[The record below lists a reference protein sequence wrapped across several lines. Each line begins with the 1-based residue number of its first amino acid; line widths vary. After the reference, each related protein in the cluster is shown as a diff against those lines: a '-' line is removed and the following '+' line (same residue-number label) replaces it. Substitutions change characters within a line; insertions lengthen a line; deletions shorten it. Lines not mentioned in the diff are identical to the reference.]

1 MSAAVIDFSTLQT
14 GTVARFSKQI
24 TVEDIHAFAALS
36 GDFNPLHLNAEFA
49 SKTSFGKPVAHGV
62 LLASYVSRMVGMQ
75 LPGAG
80 ALWMRQSFQWPAPVF
95 AGDTVDITMR
105 VTHRSVGSNT
115 ITLEVTA
122 VNQDGKTVLSGE
134 GAVLLMEQQ
143 QARPVG
149 RSLKESV
156 ALLSGGTR
164 NAGAAIALELAREG
178 AAVALND
185 STGADEVV
193 AKIKQEGGQA
203 VTVRLDNS
211 DSLDV
216 IDRTFGKPVHVLVNN
231 TTATFKPQPFADLSW
246 DDVQQ
251 VLDREVRVVFQC
263 CQAVLKPMMAQKSGC
278 IVNLGSILTKQVPP
292 AQMAPF
298 VLAKLALQGLTRS
311 LAAEFGPHGIRVNMI
326 SLGMSDFDAAEASA
340 DRLKKVQAMQTPLRR
355 LATSEDIAK
364 AVVFLCS
371 DAGSFLTGAD
381 LPLAGGFSM

>member
-1 MSAAVIDFSTLQT
+1 MSAAVLDFSTLRA

-24 TVEDIHAFAALS
+24 TVEDIRAFAALS
-36 GDFNPLHLNAEFA
+36 GDFNPLHLDAEYA
-49 SKTSFGKPVAHGV
+49 RKTSFGKPVAHGV

-105 VTHRSVGSNT
+105 VTHRSAGSNT
-115 ITLEVTA
+115 ITLEVNA

-149 RSLKESV
+149 RSLKDGV

-164 NAGAAIALELAREG
+164 NAGAAIAFELAREG
-178 AAVALND
+178 AAIALND
-185 STGADEVV
+185 STGADEVI

-203 VTVRLDNS
+203 VALRLGDSNS
-211 DSLDV
+211 IDS
-216 IDRTFGKPVHVLVNN
+216 IEQTFGKPIHVLVNN
-231 TTATFKPQPFADLSW
+231 TTATFKPQPFGELSW
-246 DDVQQ
+246 DAVQQ
-251 VLDREVRVVFQC
+251 ILDREIRDVFHS

-292 AQMAPF
+292 VQMAPF
-298 VLAKLALQGLTRS
+298 VMAKSALQGLTRS
-311 LAAEFGPHGIRVNMI
+311 LAAEFGPHGIRVNLI
-326 SLGMSDFDAAEASA
+326 SLGMGDFDAADAGA

-355 LATSEDIAK
+355 LAMAEDVAK

-371 DAGSFLTGAD
+371 DAGSFITGAD